1 MTVYKQRSLKSTTGL
16 RHRNLAVSPSRKM
29 RPRTCIRIDTSQVIR
44 QISEL
49 FRGHPHLILGFNAFL
64 PSDQRIQPNSLD
76 LHPLSSAIDQTL
88 PPPAITPNATSTP
101 SQQIRPQNQG
111 QLYLDQVKHQLT
123 DQPEL
128 FKQFLSLM
136 KAFQADTLNTRD
148 VVRRIEV
155 LFHGHPDLVTGF
167 LTFLPPGDPV
177 LEQVAS
183 THHTQTT

>member
-1 MTVYKQRSLKSTTGL
+1 
-16 RHRNLAVSPSRKM
+16 M

-76 LHPLSSAIDQTL
+76 LHPPSSAIDQSL

-111 QLYLDQVKHQLT
+111 QLYLDQVPKGMPPATSSCIHQVKHQLT

-136 KAFQADTLNTRD
+136 KAFQADMLNTRD

>member
-1 MTVYKQRSLKSTTGL
+1 MSVYTNSQVYDG
-16 RHRNLAVSPSRKM
+16 PQ
-29 RPRTCIRIDTSQVIR
+29 TSQPR
-44 QISEL
+44 REPKQED
-49 FRGHPHLILGFNAFL
+49 A
-64 PSDQRIQPNSLD
+64 PSY
-76 LHPLSSAIDQTL
+76 LHQ
-88 PPPAITPNATSTP
+88 
-101 SQQIRPQNQG
+101 
-111 QLYLDQVKHQLT
+111 HQLT

-136 KAFQADTLNTRD
+136 KAFQADMLNTRD